1 MALGKR
7 QGKTKF
13 LTLREAVSH
22 VLRETDPIGL
32 IDCGAP
38 PDEYD
43 PEVGTILPRLRGAT
57 SASDV
62 HRIVHEEFVRWFGVE
77 TAGGPEAYEQA
88 AQRIWEVVSR
98 DEAV

>member
-77 TAGGPEAYEQA
+77 TAGGPEAYEQ
-88 AQRIWEVVSR
+88 QRNAYGKS
-98 DEAV
+98 